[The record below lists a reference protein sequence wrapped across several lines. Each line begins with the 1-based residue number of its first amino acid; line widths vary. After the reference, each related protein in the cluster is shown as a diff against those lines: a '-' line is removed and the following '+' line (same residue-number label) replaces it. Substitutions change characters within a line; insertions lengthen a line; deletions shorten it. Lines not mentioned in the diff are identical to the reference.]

1 MEGQL
6 HDEKG
11 RRIGHMAD
19 RSGHFIEHINR
30 KIEDHRTQLADL
42 DTFCMEDADIAI
54 IAYGSVARPAMNAI
68 KLARGIKDHRLR
80 AKLNMFRDFFK
91 KGAPAVIHTDYS
103 HLKVGLIKI
112 NTVWPFPQEA
122 LKKAARDISLAIVP
136 EMNVGKYVREI
147 ERALDGIK
155 VISMPKCGGDIHT
168 PKELLDEILEEVGKD
183 ESALSEIY

>member
-1 MEGQL
+1 
-6 HDEKG
+6 
-11 RRIGHMAD
+11 
-19 RSGHFIEHINR
+19 
-30 KIEDHRTQLADL
+30 
-42 DTFCMEDADIAI
+42 
-54 IAYGSVARPAMNAI
+54 
-68 KLARGIKDHRLR
+68 
-80 AKLNMFRDFFK
+80 MFRDFFK